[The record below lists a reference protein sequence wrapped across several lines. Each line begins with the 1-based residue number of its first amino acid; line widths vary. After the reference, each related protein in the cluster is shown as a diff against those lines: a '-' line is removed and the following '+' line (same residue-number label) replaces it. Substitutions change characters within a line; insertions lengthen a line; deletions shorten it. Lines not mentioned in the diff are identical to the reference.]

1 MDEDLLHVEME
12 DAAHDYWGIRE
23 LISIVAEGE
32 GAVNEEFLL
41 VLQDSGDF

>member
-12 DAAHDYWGIRE
+12 DAAHDYCGVRE

-32 GAVNEEFLL
+32 GAVNEEIFL
-41 VLQDSGDF
+41 VLHSR